1 MLVRDCMTHNPITVH
16 PHSDPLAAIALLK
29 SARVRRLPVVDA
41 QGTVVGIVTLGDLER
56 FLSKAPPPGILKR
69 QHHVEQA
76 MITPVVTVSPEHPV
90 EEAARLMV
98 EHKIGSLP
106 VIENNRLVGIITET
120 DIFKQFVGILGGNAQ
135 AIRLTVQ
142 VPDVCGQLAK
152 VLTAVADLGCNI
164 HSVIIHRTA
173 EPGFG
178 NVTLWVQGAEQDKLT
193 TSIESVPEVTLLQ
206 VWNKY

>member
-1 MLVRDCMTHNPITVH
+1 MC
-16 PHSDPLAAIALLK
+16 ALCVPTSNGLF
-29 SARVRRLPVVDA
+29 RR
-41 QGTVVGIVTLGDLER
+41 QGSVVGIVTLGDLER
-56 FLSKAPPPGILKR
+56 FLAKAPPPGILKR

-76 MITPVVTVSPEHPV
+76 MVSPVVTVSPEHPL

-106 VIENNRLVGIITET
+106 VVENERLVGIITET
-120 DIFKQFVGILGGNAQ
+120 DIFKQFVDSLGGNAQ
-135 AIRLTVQ
+135 AIRLTLK

-152 VLTAVADLGCNI
+152 VLMAVAELGCNI

-178 NVTLWVQGAEQDKLT
+178 NVTLWVQGAEPDRLT
-193 TSIESVPEVTLLQ
+193 ASIESVPEVTLLR
-206 VWNKY
+206 VWNKIR